1 MLLVMKEKKERKP
14 TIADLL
20 AAISRLEEKVEACYD
35 LCEQILDEVTPLWLE
50 IDAIAEDAASTA
62 D

>member
-1 MLLVMKEKKERKP
+1 MLLVMKRERTP

-20 AAISRLEEKVEACYD
+20 AAIGRLEEKVEACNGF
-35 LCEQILDEVTPLWLE
+35 CEQILDEVVPLGLA
-50 IDAIAEDAASTA
+50 IDTIAAEAPTTA

>member
-1 MLLVMKEKKERKP
+1 MKRERKP

-20 AAISRLEEKVEACYD
+20 AAIGRLEEKVEACNGF
-35 LCEQILDEVTPLWLE
+35 CEQILDEVVPLGLA
-50 IDAIAEDAASTA
+50 IDTIAAEAPTTA